1 MADDNRNDRY
11 NNEYDSMRHMQR
23 DVHDAHTGSQV
34 ARLLSTLALI
44 LSAIALALSMW
55 ALSKAGD
62 AQSTANR
69 SIEISQGR

>member
-1 MADDNRNDRY
+1 MAEDTRDRY
-11 NNEYDSMRHMQR
+11 NEYDNLRHMQR

-69 SIEISQGR
+69 AMEVTQQR